1 MVPASELPEDD
12 EIGKPQRRGKTA
24 LSEVLPTTTSMQSTD
39 QGLKEAEISTAAT
52 ASVAAAA
59 APESAEI
66 RASETKYETKYGRA
80 QEELKGEDSDGGW
93 SERRCSGKLRTIFKP
108 PAKS

>member
-1 MVPASELPEDD
+1 MPAFELPEDD
-12 EIGKPQRRGKTA
+12 EIGKPQGRGKTA
-24 LSEVLPTTTSMQSTD
+24 LPEVLPTTTSMQSTD
-39 QGLKEAEISTAAT
+39 QGLEEAEISTGAT

-59 APESAEI
+59 APESAET
-66 RASETKYETKYGRA
+66 RASKTKYERA

-93 SERRCSGKLRTIFKP
+93 SERRCLGKLRAISES